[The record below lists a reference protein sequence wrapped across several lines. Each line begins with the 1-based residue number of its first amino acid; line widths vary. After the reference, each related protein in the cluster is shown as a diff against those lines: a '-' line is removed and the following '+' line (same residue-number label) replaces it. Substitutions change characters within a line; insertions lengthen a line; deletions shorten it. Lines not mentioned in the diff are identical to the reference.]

1 MGMPDQLDSLLLITG
16 ECLTLIE
23 AGHVEEYLSLEH
35 ERRHLMDTL
44 STQDPADRG
53 RLEQLQA
60 LTAALTDSVSQKTD
74 QVKRELADMAPSDM
88 ASSYSS
94 WA

>member
-1 MGMPDQLDSLLLITG
+1 MEDDLDRLLLITG
-16 ECLTLIE
+16 ECLSLL
-23 AGHVEEYLSLEH
+23 GRGKVEEYLSLEH
-35 ERRHLMDTL
+35 ERRHLMDSLPAVT
-44 STQDPADRG
+44 PADRG

-60 LTAALTDSVSQKTD
+60 LTQALISSVAEKTA
-74 QVKRELADMAPSDM
+74 QARSELGDLAPSDA